1 MEQVE
6 ADEHSEQPGESRQP
20 TWTSRP
26 SARRHGAK
34 GWALAARAED
44 SLAAS
49 QVSPLSVDLGNLIT
63 MCLGVV
69 FFMLFALGYH

>member
-1 MEQVE
+1 MTKKSMEQVE

-44 SLAAS
+44 SVLHR
-49 QVSPLSVDLGNLIT
+49 VY
-63 MCLGVV
+63 
-69 FFMLFALGYH
+69 FFLTKATFNELTV